1 MLKNGIVGFGDSE
14 WATVPGFAKKKPDPV
29 TGIAGIRTA
38 IDFRG
43 LNEQLSADR
52 LAMPQMDE
60 VLDSLSEASCY
71 STFDICAGFW
81 GLKVRQQD
89 QKYLSFHG
97 FWRGACNL
105 FSFLRMPFGLK
116 CASADFS
123 RCYQRILGPTA
134 TDEVGLLNKICRVW
148 IDDNVVYSTEEK
160 DHLTHVCKVL
170 NRPIANNMHLKPSKC
185 IWNTKLLPFL
195 GHMVVAKQG
204 IRPDATKIN
213 AVLETKPPPDV
224 MALRTS
230 IGASVW
236 LSKHTEDYTRMIAPL
251 IAIVNRYPPKMKADI
266 SDVWVYEPEALNALN
281 AVKVALC
288 SRPLLSF
295 PQFDRGFIILVD
307 ASGDR
312 YNSTQVKSG

>member
-1 MLKNGIVGFGDSE
+1 MDKDCHTMLKNGIIGFGDSE
-14 WATVPGFAKKKPDPV
+14 SATVPVFAKKKPDPV

-97 FWRGACNL
+97 FWRGAWHL

-134 TDEVGLLNKICRVW
+134 TDEVGLLNKICRMW

-160 DHLTHVCKVL
+160 
-170 NRPIANNMHLKPSKC
+170 
-185 IWNTKLLPFL
+185 
-195 GHMVVAKQG
+195 
-204 IRPDATKIN
+204 
-213 AVLETKPPPDV
+213 V
-224 MALRTS
+224 MCA
-230 IGASVW
+230 
-236 LSKHTEDYTRMIAPL
+236 E
-251 IAIVNRYPPKMKADI
+251 
-266 SDVWVYEPEALNALN
+266 
-281 AVKVALC
+281 
-288 SRPLLSF
+288 F
-295 PQFDRGFIILVD
+295 
-307 ASGDR
+307 
-312 YNSTQVKSG
+312 